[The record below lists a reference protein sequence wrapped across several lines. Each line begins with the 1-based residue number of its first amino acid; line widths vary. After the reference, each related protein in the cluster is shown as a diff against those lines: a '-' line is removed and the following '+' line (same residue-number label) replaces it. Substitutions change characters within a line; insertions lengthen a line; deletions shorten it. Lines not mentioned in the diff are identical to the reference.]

1 MEKFWLK
8 HYPPGV
14 PAEVDVDQYSSLV
27 QLMEDGF
34 AKYAQRN
41 AYAYMDRLFTFA
53 EIDRSLGGV
62 RRLAAGLGASRAARA
77 SRS

>member
-1 MEKFWLK
+1 MDKFWLQ

-34 AKYAQRN
+34 TKYAQRN
-41 AYAYMDRLFTFA
+41 A
-53 EIDRSLGGV
+53 
-62 RRLAAGLGASRAARA
+62 
-77 SRS
+77 